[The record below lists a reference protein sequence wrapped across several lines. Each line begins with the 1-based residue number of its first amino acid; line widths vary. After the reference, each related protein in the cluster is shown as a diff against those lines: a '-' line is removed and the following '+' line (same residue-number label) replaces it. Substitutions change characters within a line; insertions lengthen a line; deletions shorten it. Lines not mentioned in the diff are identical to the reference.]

1 MNLPE
6 LLRKGLGY
14 LLMSMG
20 VSSPEKTRPAPQA
33 APKAG
38 PKAAPKSESGS

>member
-1 MNLPE
+1 MSVLDS
-6 LLRKGLGY
+6 LRKGLGF
-14 LLMSMG
+14 LMMSMG